1 MKIYTYAILKDYFDK
16 EFSIDENIS
25 NVALLN
31 NFLAQRNPAAKDI
44 LAACRFAVKD
54 NFVTNDFELQ
64 PEDQV
69 HIIPPSSG
77 G

>member
-1 MKIYTYAILKDYFDK
+1 MKIYTYAILKDYFDR
-16 EFSIDENIS
+16 EFLIEEP
-25 NVALLN
+25 VGTVEALN

-44 LAACRFAVKD
+44 LSACRFAVKD
-54 NFVTNDFELQ
+54 DFVSNDFQLQ
-64 PEDQV
+64 AEDNI